1 MKRNLHAKGGY
12 MPPFVVTKVFIE
24 LQWVLSNKNTK
35 FVAKDTKISF
45 YMSHKILVIDDDISF
60 CIMLKTF
67 LEKKGYIVTNAFNS
81 KEAEVCF
88 NKENYDVVLTD
99 VRLPDSDGIE
109 VLKAV
114 KAKSATTQVILM
126 TGYTE
131 IKTAVNAM
139 KLGAFDYV
147 GKPINPD
154 EILLTIHQ
162 ALEKKTAKK
171 STATTTVTADVN
183 DADGAN
189 TLEFVKGQSKASHQ
203 LHEYIDLVAPTNMSV
218 LIMGESGT
226 GKENIAHSIHL
237 KSKRSQK
244 PYIAVDCGAI
254 PKDLASSEFFG
265 HIKGSFT
272 GAINDKIGHF
282 EAANGGTIFLDEVG
296 NLSYEVQVQLLRA
309 LQERKVK
316 PVGSNNEVNVD
327 IRVIAATNEDL
338 QRAVKDGEFREDL
351 FHRLNEFGI
360 QAPRLVER
368 RQDIMMFADHFL
380 NESNKDLEKRVLG
393 FSPEVEELFL
403 SYDWPGNLREMKNII
418 KRSVL
423 LTKDEWISKDVLPAE
438 MFEASKDPSRPIQTE
453 EEEDEDLKLFSSKNE
468 EHAIRT
474 ALEKVKFNKTKAAQ
488 LLGIDR
494 KTLYNKIK
502 LYDIEL

>member
-1 MKRNLHAKGGY
+1 MN
-12 MPPFVVTKVFIE
+12 
-24 LQWVLSNKNTK
+24 
-35 FVAKDTKISF
+35 
-45 YMSHKILVIDDDISF
+45 HKILVIDDDVSF
-60 CIMLKTF
+60 CVMLKTF
-67 LEKKGYIVTNAFNS
+67 LERKGYQVTNAFNYQD
-81 KEAEVCF
+81 AQQAVD
-88 NKENYDVVLTD
+88 KENFDVVLTD

-109 VLKAV
+109 LLKYI
-114 KAKSATTQVILM
+114 KNKSAQTQVILM

-154 EILLTIHQ
+154 EIVYTIQ
-162 ALEKKTAKK
+162 QSLSKRDTQSKP
-171 STATTTVTADVN
+171 ATVSKATKIASEEE
-183 DADGAN
+183 
-189 TLEFVKGQSKASHQ
+189 LSSEFVKGKSESSLK
-203 LHEYIDLVAPTNMSV
+203 LHEYIELVAPTNMSV
-218 LIMGESGT
+218 LIIGDSGT

-237 KSKRSQK
+237 KSKRKGK

-272 GAINDKIGHF
+272 GAIGDKVGHF

-316 PVGSNNEVNVD
+316 PVGSNTEVQVD

-338 QRAVKDGEFREDL
+338 LKAVREGEFREDL
-351 FHRLNEFGI
+351 YHRLNEFGI
-360 QAPRLVER
+360 VAPRLAERGSDIMIFAEHFLKESNRDLERNVLRFSEDVER
-368 RQDIMMFADHFL
+368 
-380 NESNKDLEKRVLG
+380 
-393 FSPEVEELFL
+393 LFL
-403 SYDWPGNLREMKNII
+403 KYEWPGNLREMKNVI
-418 KRSVL
+418 KRAVL
-423 LTKDEWISKDVLPAE
+423 LSKGEVLVKEVLPQE
-438 MFEASKDPSRPIQTE
+438 MFSEARAIGKESESISSYSS
-453 EEEDEDLKLFSSKNE
+453 DEDLKLFSSKNE

-488 LLGIDR
+488 VLGIDR
-494 KTLYNKIK
+494 KTLYNKMK

>member
-1 MKRNLHAKGGY
+1 
-12 MPPFVVTKVFIE
+12 
-24 LQWVLSNKNTK
+24 
-35 FVAKDTKISF
+35 
-45 YMSHKILVIDDDISF
+45 MSHKILVIDDDVPF
-60 CIMLKTF
+60 CEMLKAF
-67 LEKKGYIVTNAFNS
+67 LTKKGYVVSNAFNAS
-81 KEAEVCF
+81 EAEQIIMKECF
-88 NKENYDVVLTD
+88 DIVLTD

-109 VLKAV
+109 LLKFIKRHCPA
-114 KAKSATTQVILM
+114 AHVILM

-147 GKPINPD
+147 AKPINPD
-154 EILLTIHQ
+154 EISLTIKQ
-162 ALEKKTAKK
+162 ALEKKSAVTVDGNVIKEKK
-171 STATTTVTADVN
+171 GKVDVADTDDILDYVQGSSTV
-183 DADGAN
+183 
-189 TLEFVKGQSKASHQ
+189 SKQ

-218 LIMGESGT
+218 LIIGDSGT

-237 KSKRSQK
+237 KSKRKDK

-272 GAINDKIGHF
+272 GAVSDKVGHF

-316 PVGSNNEVNVD
+316 PVGSSNEIDVD

-338 QRAVKDGEFREDL
+338 PKAVREGEFREDL
-351 FHRLNEFGI
+351 YHRLNEFGI
-360 QAPRLVER
+360 VAPKLADRGE
-368 RQDIMMFADHFL
+368 DILMFAKHFL
-380 NESNKDLEKRVLG
+380 KESNAELEKEVRT
-393 FSPEVEELFL
+393 FSPEVERVFL
-403 SYDWPGNLREMKNII
+403 TYDWPGNLREMKNII

-423 LTKDEWISKDVLPAE
+423 LTRDEVVDKSVLPVE
-438 MFEASKDPSRPIQTE
+438 MFEERAEKVVTTIAMSVD
-453 EEEDEDLKLFSSKNE
+453 DEDLKLFSSRNE
-468 EHAIRT
+468 EQAIRT

-488 LLGIDR
+488 VLGIDR
-494 KTLYNKIK
+494 KTLYNKMK
-502 LYDIEL
+502 LYNIEL